1 MRKWRTRRDLKFGGR
16 WGLSNASLVFET
28 VNSSLNKNSWS
39 LEISG
44 DLQGN
49 RRGGIGGRNR
59 TERTR
64 DEAPMGQVVA
74 WGQSCEIA
82 GSRGRRLKEE

>member
-1 MRKWRTRRDLKFGGR
+1 MTMRKWRTRRVLNLGGR

-49 RRGGIGGRNR
+49 RRGAQGKKYDGTDQGRGTYGASGR
-59 TERTR
+59 
-64 DEAPMGQVVA
+64 MGPK
-74 WGQSCEIA
+74 
-82 GSRGRRLKEE
+82 L